1 VRKLMGST
9 SPRISAGRVRTRRWL
24 RLTLGFMAVWAI
36 LPTLV
41 GHRVVVINT
50 SPSVAPGLYVRCA
63 SEPAVGQIVD
73 FRIPYSARQYVQG
86 RTGQNGKDWYIL
98 KPIAAGPGDRVDTTG
113 SMLVFNGRAVAPM
126 PPNFDSAGRPLPLW
140 RENRVLGP
148 DEFFVFSAR
157 IPNSFDSRCYGPITR
172 WEIASVRRPLIT
184 W

>member
-1 VRKLMGST
+1 
-9 SPRISAGRVRTRRWL
+9 
-24 RLTLGFMAVWAI
+24 MAVWAV
-36 LPTLV
+36 LPALV

-50 SPSVAPGLYVRCA
+50 SPSVVPGLYVRCA
-63 SEPAVGQIVD
+63 TEPAVGRIVD
-73 FRIPYSARQYVQG
+73 FRIPSLARHYVQG
-86 RTGQNGKDWYIL
+86 RTGQDGEDWYIL

-113 SMLVFNGRAVAPM
+113 SSLVINGCAIAPM
-126 PPNFDSAGRPLPLW
+126 PPDHDGAGRSLPVW

-172 WEIASVRRPLIT
+172 REIASVRRPLIT